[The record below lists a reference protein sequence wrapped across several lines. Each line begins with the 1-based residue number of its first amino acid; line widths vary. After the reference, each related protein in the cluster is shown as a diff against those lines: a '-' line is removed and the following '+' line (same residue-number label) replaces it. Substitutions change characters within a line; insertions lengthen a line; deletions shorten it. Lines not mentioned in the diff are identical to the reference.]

1 MPTPGSSMDSKI
13 LAEAEALI
21 YGVQTIST
29 ERADEI
35 EDSEYGTPVRNID
48 EGNDQRILEMQ
59 LVIASKGWGYI
70 VELWQKLVAEAEK
83 DMKSPDLSDEQ
94 TVSKKRDWLALQK
107 AVSKILIAVHS
118 AAHTSLSTE
127 LPR

>member
-1 MPTPGSSMDSKI
+1 MDSKI

-118 AAHTSLSTE
+118 AARTPLSTD